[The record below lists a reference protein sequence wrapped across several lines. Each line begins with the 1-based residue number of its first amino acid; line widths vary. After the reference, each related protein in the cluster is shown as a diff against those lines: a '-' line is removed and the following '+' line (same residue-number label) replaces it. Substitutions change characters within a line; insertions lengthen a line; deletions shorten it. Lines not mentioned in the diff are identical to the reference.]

1 MKYLDIYGKSI
12 QFVYKG
18 KPFYSTYCGLII
30 SFIVFIIIFVFIIL
44 YLIDVFK
51 YNQPTVIN
59 IPQSFTLPPYYL
71 IYPNLI
77 KNATSKY
84 SFENNSSM
92 GYQQIAFGIKENNE
106 WKEINTKILNPIIK
120 NLDNPLD
127 SGIDLFW
134 DKCSK
139 SESFAHISK
148 ESYQGYELDKVYCI
162 FSPFEIEG
170 DITTENNIFKYFSF
184 TLNLCQ
190 YRTYLKLNLKD
201 LESYSYLED
210 YYNIDEVELNEN
222 KEIYFEMNFNN
233 TDYSDSEYITC
244 ENNIE
249 EKIKNYDFYFIY
261 IDTIFNETS
270 ADKPLIRFLDWKKV
284 ELSGFF
290 HSYMEIYY
298 QINKIET
305 FKSVLPKSL
314 RKKNDSIYYLVED
327 NDKFTLASGYFNDEM
342 KTILSIFIYSND
354 NNNRYERHYI
364 TLFDIIGKI
373 GGFSLFIFM
382 IGGIFAT
389 IGTSYSLKL
398 SLMNDLYSI
407 NNPKYEKKINRSFD
421 EYIKVLE
428 ENKFEYSKDKKLMK
442 KEENF
447 NNFFLK
453 KNLDEPNTYKI
464 CKIIYSIYIN
474 HLYSGLDYSL
484 FEYIFSSICCCFESE
499 TQKKKRKLYNLVEKE
514 FSRDTDFLN
523 LLECIQNFEVI
534 KQSFLKKETQ
544 LSLFNALTNKSFSS
558 VKEKENHEN
567 DESNKKILTKEEID
581 LNKLYDS
588 FEKIFVNINNEQNK
602 TKDEILFDNKLLEHV
617 INKNKIKNLNKNTL
631 NQLIEDEKT
640 NEIKKDEKANETKKD
655 EKANETKKDENT
667 NEIKKDENID

>member
-1 MKYLDIYGKSI
+1 
-12 QFVYKG
+12 
-18 KPFYSTYCGLII
+18 
-30 SFIVFIIIFVFIIL
+30 VFIIIFVFIIL

-59 IPQSFTLPPYYL
+59 IPNSFTYPPNYF

-77 KNATSKY
+77 KNANARY
-84 SFENNSSM
+84 LFENNSSM
-92 GYQQIAFGIKENNE
+92 GYQQIAFGIKNKSNESNE
-106 WKEINTKILNPIIK
+106 WIDIDTSYLIPIIK
-120 NLDNPLD
+120 NVFKNTSNNLNEEVVN
-127 SGIDLFW
+127 LFW
-134 DKCSK
+134 DKCG
-139 SESFAHISK
+139 ESFAHISD
-148 ESYQGYELDKVYCI
+148 ESYKNFEIDKVYCI
-162 FSPFEIEG
+162 YSPFIIEG
-170 DITTENNIFKYFSF
+170 DIATKNTLFKYFSF

-190 YRTYLKLNLKD
+190 NGYYKKKKLKD
-201 LESYSYLED
+201 LLSFNNLAN
-210 YYNIDEVELNEN
+210 YYNINVVELSDEK
-222 KEIYFEMNFNN
+222 KEIYFEMNE
-233 TDYSDSEYITC
+233 TDSDSDSDYINC
-244 ENNIE
+244 EDNIE
-249 EKIKNYDFYFIY
+249 EEIKNYDLYFIY

-270 ADKPLIRFLDWKKV
+270 AEKPLIRFLDWKKV
-284 ELSGFF
+284 ELSGYF
-290 HSYMEIYY
+290 HSHMEIYY
-298 QINKIET
+298 QIDEIET

-327 NDKFTLASGYFNDEM
+327 NDKFSLASSLFNNET

-389 IGTSYSLKL
+389 FGTSYNLKL

-407 NNPKYEKKINRSFD
+407 NNPKYEKNINRSFD
-421 EYIKVLE
+421 DYIKVLE
-428 ENKFEYSKDKKLMK
+428 ANKFEYSKDKKLSK

-453 KNLDEPNTYKI
+453 KDLDDPNTYKI

-484 FEYIFSSICCCFESE
+484 FEYIYSSICCCFESE
-499 TQKKKRKLYNLVEKE
+499 TQKKKRKLYNLVKKE
-514 FSRDTDFLN
+514 FLRDTDFLN

-558 VKEKENHEN
+558 VKEKENNEK

-588 FEKIFVNINNEQNK
+588 FEKIFININNDQNK

-617 INKNKIKNLNKNTL
+617 INKNKIKNINKNPS
-631 NQLIEDEKT
+631 NQLKEEEKT
-640 NEIKKDEKANETKKD
+640 NEIKKDEN
-655 EKANETKKDENT
+655 
-667 NEIKKDENID
+667 

>member
-1 MKYLDIYGKSI
+1 MKYLDMYGKSI

-18 KPFYSTYCGLII
+18 NPFYSTYCGLIT

-51 YNQPTVIN
+51 YDQPTVIN
-59 IPQSFTLPPYYL
+59 IPNSFTYPPNYF

-77 KNATSKY
+77 KNASSRY
-84 SFENNSSM
+84 LFENNSSM
-92 GYQQIAFGIKENNE
+92 GYQQIAFGIKNKSNNE
-106 WKEINTKILNPIIK
+106 WTDINTSKLIPIIK
-120 NLDNPLD
+120 NVFKNTSNNLNEEVVN
-127 SGIDLFW
+127 LFW
-134 DKCSK
+134 DKCG
-139 SESFAHISK
+139 ESFAHISD
-148 ESYQGYELDKVYCI
+148 ESYKNFEIDKVYCI
-162 FSPFEIEG
+162 YSPFIIEG
-170 DITTENNIFKYFSF
+170 DIATKNTLFKYFSF

-190 YRTYLKLNLKD
+190 NGYYKKKKLKD
-201 LESYSYLED
+201 LLSFNNLAN
-210 YYNIDEVELNEN
+210 YYNINVVELSDEK
-222 KEIYFEMNFNN
+222 KEIYFELNE
-233 TDYSDSEYITC
+233 TDSDSDSDYINC
-244 ENNIE
+244 EDNIE
-249 EKIKNYDFYFIY
+249 EKIKNYDLYFIY

-270 ADKPLIRFLDWKKV
+270 AEKPLIRFLDWKKV
-284 ELSGFF
+284 ELSGYF
-290 HSYMEIYY
+290 HSHMEIYY
-298 QINKIET
+298 QIDEIET

-327 NDKFTLASGYFNDEM
+327 NDKFSLASSLFNNET

-389 IGTSYSLKL
+389 FGTSYNLKL

-407 NNPKYEKKINRSFD
+407 NNPKYEKNINRSFD
-421 EYIKVLE
+421 DYIKVLE
-428 ENKFEYSKDKKLMK
+428 ANKFEYSKDKKLSK

-453 KNLDEPNTYKI
+453 KDLDDPNTYKI

-484 FEYIFSSICCCFESE
+484 FEYIYSSICCCFESE
-499 TQKKKRKLYNLVEKE
+499 TQKKKRKLYNLVKKE
-514 FSRDTDFLN
+514 FLRDTDFLN

-558 VKEKENHEN
+558 VKEKENNEK

-588 FEKIFVNINNEQNK
+588 FEKIFININNDQNK

-617 INKNKIKNLNKNTL
+617 INKNKIKNINKNPS
-631 NQLIEDEKT
+631 NQLKEEEKT
-640 NEIKKDEKANETKKD
+640 NEIKKDEN
-655 EKANETKKDENT
+655 
-667 NEIKKDENID
+667 

>member
-1 MKYLDIYGKSI
+1 MKYLDMYGKSI

-18 KPFYSTYCGLII
+18 NPFYSTYCGLII

-59 IPQSFTLPPYYL
+59 IPNSFTYPPNYF

-77 KNATSKY
+77 KNANARY
-84 SFENNSSM
+84 LFENNSSM
-92 GYQQIAFGIKENNE
+92 GYQQIAFGIKNKSNE
-106 WKEINTKILNPIIK
+106 SNDWIDIDTSYLIPIIK
-120 NLDNPLD
+120 NVFKNTSNNLNEEVVN
-127 SGIDLFW
+127 LFW
-134 DKCSK
+134 DKCG
-139 SESFAHISK
+139 ESFAHISD
-148 ESYQGYELDKVYCI
+148 ESYKNFEIDKVYCI
-162 FSPFEIEG
+162 YSPFIIEG
-170 DITTENNIFKYFSF
+170 DIATKNTLFKYFSF

-190 YRTYLKLNLKD
+190 NGYYKKKKLKD
-201 LESYSYLED
+201 LLSFNNLAN
-210 YYNIDEVELNEN
+210 YYNINLVELSDEK
-222 KEIYFEMNFNN
+222 KEIYFEMNE
-233 TDYSDSEYITC
+233 TDSDSDSDYINC
-244 ENNIE
+244 EDNIE
-249 EKIKNYDFYFIY
+249 EEIKNYDLYFIY

-270 ADKPLIRFLDWKKV
+270 AEKPLIRFLDWKKV
-284 ELSGFF
+284 ELSGYF
-290 HSYMEIYY
+290 HSHMEIYY
-298 QINKIET
+298 QIDEIET

-327 NDKFTLASGYFNDEM
+327 NDKFSLASSLFNNET

-389 IGTSYSLKL
+389 FGTSYNLKL

-407 NNPKYEKKINRSFD
+407 NNPKYEKNINRSFD
-421 EYIKVLE
+421 DYIKVLE
-428 ENKFEYSKDKKLMK
+428 ANKFEYSKDKKLSK

-453 KNLDEPNTYKI
+453 KDLDDPNTYKI

-484 FEYIFSSICCCFESE
+484 FEYIYSSICCCFESE
-499 TQKKKRKLYNLVEKE
+499 TQKKKRKLYNLVKKE
-514 FSRDTDFLN
+514 FLRDTDFLN

-558 VKEKENHEN
+558 VKEKENNEK

-588 FEKIFVNINNEQNK
+588 FEKIFININNDQNK

-617 INKNKIKNLNKNTL
+617 INKNKIKNINKNPS
-631 NQLIEDEKT
+631 NQLKEEEKT
-640 NEIKKDEKANETKKD
+640 NEIKN
-655 EKANETKKDENT
+655 DEN
-667 NEIKKDENID
+667 

>member
-1 MKYLDIYGKSI
+1 MKYLDMYGKSI

-18 KPFYSTYCGLII
+18 NPFYSTYCGLII

-59 IPQSFTLPPYYL
+59 IPNSFTYPPNYF

-77 KNATSKY
+77 KNANARY
-84 SFENNSSM
+84 LFENNSSM
-92 GYQQIAFGIKENNE
+92 GYQQIAFGIKNKSNE
-106 WKEINTKILNPIIK
+106 SNDWIDIDTSYLIPIIK
-120 NLDNPLD
+120 NVFKNTSNNLNEEVVN
-127 SGIDLFW
+127 LFW
-134 DKCSK
+134 DKCG
-139 SESFAHISK
+139 ESFAHISD
-148 ESYQGYELDKVYCI
+148 ESYKNFEIDKVYCI
-162 FSPFEIEG
+162 YSPFIIEG
-170 DITTENNIFKYFSF
+170 DIATKNTLFKYFSF

-190 YRTYLKLNLKD
+190 NGYYKKKKLKD
-201 LESYSYLED
+201 LLSFNNLAN
-210 YYNIDEVELNEN
+210 YYNINVVELSDEK
-222 KEIYFEMNFNN
+222 KEIYFEMNE
-233 TDYSDSEYITC
+233 TDSDSDSDYINC
-244 ENNIE
+244 EDNIE
-249 EKIKNYDFYFIY
+249 EEIKNYDLYFIY

-270 ADKPLIRFLDWKKV
+270 AEKPLIRFLDWKKV
-284 ELSGFF
+284 ELSGYF
-290 HSYMEIYY
+290 HSHMEIYY
-298 QINKIET
+298 QIDEIET

-327 NDKFTLASGYFNDEM
+327 NDKFSLASSLFNNET

-389 IGTSYSLKL
+389 FGTSYNLKL

-407 NNPKYEKKINRSFD
+407 NNPKYEKNINRSFD
-421 EYIKVLE
+421 DYIKVLE
-428 ENKFEYSKDKKLMK
+428 ANKFEYSKDKKLSK

-453 KNLDEPNTYKI
+453 KDLDDPNTYKI

-484 FEYIFSSICCCFESE
+484 FEYIYSSICCCFESE
-499 TQKKKRKLYNLVEKE
+499 TQKKKRKLYNLVKKE
-514 FSRDTDFLN
+514 FLRDTDFLN

-558 VKEKENHEN
+558 VKEKENNEK

-588 FEKIFVNINNEQNK
+588 FEKIFININNDQNK

-617 INKNKIKNLNKNTL
+617 INKNKIKNINKNPS
-631 NQLIEDEKT
+631 NQLKEEEKT
-640 NEIKKDEKANETKKD
+640 NEIKN
-655 EKANETKKDENT
+655 DEN
-667 NEIKKDENID
+667 